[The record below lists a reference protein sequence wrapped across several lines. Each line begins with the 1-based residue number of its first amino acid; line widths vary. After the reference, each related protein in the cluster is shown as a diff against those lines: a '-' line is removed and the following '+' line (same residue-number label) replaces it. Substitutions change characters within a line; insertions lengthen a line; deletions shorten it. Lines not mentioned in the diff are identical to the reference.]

1 MESRRSWLQSWR
13 TSLVPNAPRRERRR
27 RSENRNPRLRRHEMK
42 RLLAILVTLLAVF
55 ISKAQGQQSQQL
67 PMMHMS
73 GILGLVETVPLP
85 GDGYMDHL
93 AADVKGQRLFI
104 SGEAAKSL
112 IAVDLRAGKVIHET
126 KGLSAMPKKPFY
138 LPETNEVW
146 MTLTDSTVVAISGT
160 TYEVTKTVKLSGY
173 GDPNRGADNAAY
185 DPAAHLI
192 YAGVEVFEDFGGSGQ
207 HGSTDASI
215 DIVDTRSAKLVGS
228 IKLPGGDP
236 AGITIEP
243 SGKRLYVTMGDIV
256 GGDSHVAVVDLEKRA
271 VVAQW
276 PITGGPVPHTA
287 GLDAAHHRL
296 FVGSRTIAHTGNIG
310 GGHQHE
316 PGKLVVMDTE
326 TGKVVQVLDSVGGA
340 DDLQYDAATG
350 RVYFVGTTGTVAV
363 FKEMDPDH
371 FQLLGKVP
379 TGAISKTGLWVPEL
393 NRFYSAV
400 PRHYILTARHGTQDL
415 QADLLKEL
423 NIAQGVTA
431 REKKSGWQT
440 SMLSDLVIEEAH
452 LMVFDYLP

>member
-1 MESRRSWLQSWR
+1 VEFEYPMG
-13 TSLVPNAPRRERRR
+13 RE
-27 RSENRNPRLRRHEMK
+27 EMK
-42 RLLAILVTLLAVF
+42 RIPAIVVIVVTAFV
-55 ISKAQGQQSQQL
+55 SKAQGQESMNQQL
-67 PMMHMS
+67 PMMHMA
-73 GILGLVETVPLP
+73 GILGLVETIPLP

-93 AADVKGQRLFI
+93 AIDVKGQRLFV

-112 IAVDLRAGKVIHET
+112 IVVDLRAGKVIHET

-138 LPETNEVW
+138 LPETDEVW
-146 MTLTDSTVVAISGT
+146 ITLTDSSIVAISGS

-185 DPAAHLI
+185 DPATHLI
-192 YAGVEVFEDFGGSGQ
+192 YAGVEVFENFGGSGQ

-215 DIVDTRSAKLVGS
+215 DVVDTKTGKLVGS

-256 GGDSHVAVVDLEKRA
+256 DGESHVAVVDLEKRR
-271 VVAQW
+271 VIAQW

-287 GLDAAHHRL
+287 GLDASHHRL

-316 PGKLVVMDTE
+316 PGKLVVIDTE

-340 DDLQYDAATG
+340 DDLQYDDATA
-350 RVYFVGTTGTVAV
+350 RIYFVGTTGTVAV
-363 FKEMDPDH
+363 FKEIDPDH
-371 FQLLGKVP
+371 FQLLGRVP

-393 NRFYSAV
+393 KRFYSAV
-400 PRHYILTARHGTQDL
+400 PRHYVLTARHGTQDF
-415 QADLLKEL
+415 QGDLLKEL

-452 LMVFDYLP
+452 LMVFDYVP

>member
-1 MESRRSWLQSWR
+1 VKS
-13 TSLVPNAPRRERRR
+13 V
-27 RSENRNPRLRRHEMK
+27 
-42 RLLAILVTLLAVF
+42 LAILVTVLTAFV
-55 ISKAQGQQSQQL
+55 SKAQGQEPISQQL
-67 PMMHMS
+67 PMMHMA
-73 GILGLVETVPLP
+73 GILALVETIPLP

-93 AADVKGQRLFI
+93 TVDVKGQRLFV

-112 IAVDLRAGKVIHET
+112 IVVDLRAGKVIHET

-138 LPETNEVW
+138 LPETDEVW
-146 MTLTDSTVVAISGT
+146 TTLTDSSVVAISGS
-160 TYEVTKTVKLSGY
+160 TYEVVKTVKLSGY

-185 DPAAHLI
+185 DPASHLI
-192 YAGVEVFEDFGGSGQ
+192 YAGVEVFENFGGSGQ

-215 DIVDTRSAKLVGS
+215 DIVDTQTAKLVGS

-243 SGKRLYVTMGDIV
+243 SGKKLYVTMGDIV
-256 GGDSHVAVVDLEKRA
+256 DGESHVAVIDLEKRT

-287 GLDAAHHRL
+287 GLDAAHHRM

-350 RVYFVGTTGTVAV
+350 RIYFVGTTGTVAV
-363 FKEMDPDH
+363 FKEIDPDH

-393 NRFYSAV
+393 KRFYSAV
-400 PRHYILTARHGTQDL
+400 PRHYVLTARHGTQDF

-452 LMVFDYLP
+452 LMVFDYVP

>member
-1 MESRRSWLQSWR
+1 MK
-13 TSLVPNAPRRERRR
+13 
-27 RSENRNPRLRRHEMK
+27 RNPAL
-42 RLLAILVTLLAVF
+42 LVTLLTVVALHAH
-55 ISKAQGQQSQQL
+55 AQQSVSQQL
-67 PMMHMS
+67 PMMHMA
-73 GILGLVETVPLP
+73 GILVLVETVPLP

-112 IAVDLRAGKVIHET
+112 IVVDLRAGKVIHET

-138 LPETNEVW
+138 LPETDEIWV
-146 MTLTDSTVVAISGT
+146 TLTDSSVVAISGT
-160 TYEVTKTVKLSGY
+160 TYEVTKTVNLSGY

-207 HGSTDASI
+207 HGSNNASI
-215 DIVDTRSAKLVGS
+215 DIVDTKTAKLVDS

-256 GGDSHVAVVDLEKRA
+256 GGESHVAVIDLEKRA

-287 GLDAAHHRL
+287 GLDATHHRL

-316 PGKLVVMDTE
+316 PGQLVVMDNS

-350 RVYFVGTTGTVAV
+350 RIYFVGTTGTVAV

-393 NRFYSAV
+393 KRFYSAV
-400 PRHYILTARHGTQDL
+400 PKHYVITARHGTQNL
-415 QADLLKEL
+415 PADLLKEL
-423 NIAQGVTA
+423 NIAQGVTKRDKNA
-431 REKKSGWQT
+431 GWQT
-440 SMLSDLVIEEAH
+440 VMLSDLVIEEAH
-452 LMVFDYLP
+452 LMVFDYMS

>member
-1 MESRRSWLQSWR
+1 
-13 TSLVPNAPRRERRR
+13 
-27 RSENRNPRLRRHEMK
+27 MK
-42 RLLAILVTLLAVF
+42 RSFVILTTLLTVF
-55 ISKAQGQQSQQL
+55 VVKAQGQQPTSQQL

-73 GILGLVETVPLP
+73 GILGLVETIPLP

-93 AADVKGQRLFI
+93 TADVKGQRLFI

-126 KGLSAMPKKPFY
+126 KGLSAMPKRPFY
-138 LPETNEVW
+138 LSETNEVW
-146 MTLTDSTVVAISGT
+146 VTLTDSTVVAISGT
-160 TYEVTKTVKLSGY
+160 TYGVTKTVNLSGY

-185 DPAAHLI
+185 DPATHLI
-192 YAGVEVFEDFGGSGQ
+192 YAGVEVFENFGGSGQ

-215 DIVDTRSAKLVGS
+215 DIVDTKTAKLVGS

-236 AGITIEP
+236 AGIAIEP

-256 GGDSHVAVVDLEKRA
+256 DGDSHVAVIDLEKRA

-350 RVYFVGTTGTVAV
+350 RIYFVGTTGTVAV
-363 FKEMDPDH
+363 FREMDPNH
-371 FQLLGKVP
+371 FELLGKVP
-379 TGAISKTGLWVPEL
+379 TGAIAKTGLWVPEVK
-393 NRFYSAV
+393 RFYSAV
-400 PRHYILTARHGTQDL
+400 PRHYVLTARHGTQDL

>member
-1 MESRRSWLQSWR
+1 
-13 TSLVPNAPRRERRR
+13 
-27 RSENRNPRLRRHEMK
+27 MK
-42 RLLAILVTLLAVF
+42 TFLAILATLLTAFV
-55 ISKAQGQQSQQL
+55 SRAQGQQPKSQQL

-73 GILGLVETVPLP
+73 GLLELVETIPLP

-93 AADVKGQRLFI
+93 TADVKGQRLFI

-112 IAVDLRAGKVIHET
+112 FAVDLRAGKVIHVT
-126 KGLSAMPKKPFY
+126 NGLSAMPKKPFY
-138 LPETNEVW
+138 LPETNEIWV
-146 MTLTDSTVVAISGT
+146 TLTDSTVAAISGT

-173 GDPNRGADNAAY
+173 SDPNRGADNAAY
-185 DPAAHLI
+185 DPVAHLI

-215 DIVDTRSAKLVGS
+215 DIVDTRTAKLVGS

-243 SGKRLYVTMGDIV
+243 SGKKLYVTMGDIV
-256 GGDSHVAVVDLEKRA
+256 AGDSHVAVIDLEKRA

-296 FVGSRTIAHTGNIG
+296 FVGSRLKAHTGDIG

-316 PGKLVVMDTE
+316 PGKLTVMDTE
-326 TGKVVQVLDSVGGA
+326 TGKVIQSLDSVGGA

-350 RVYFVGTTGTVAV
+350 RIYFVGTTGTVAV

-371 FQLLGKVP
+371 FQLLGKVS
-379 TGAISKTGLWVPEL
+379 TGAIAKTGMWVPEL
-393 NRFYSAV
+393 KRFYSAV
-400 PRHYILTARHGTQDL
+400 PRHYVLTARHGTEDL

-423 NIAQGVTA
+423 NIAQGVTKG
-431 REKKSGWQT
+431 EKNAGWQT

>member
-1 MESRRSWLQSWR
+1 
-13 TSLVPNAPRRERRR
+13 
-27 RSENRNPRLRRHEMK
+27 MK
-42 RLLAILVTLLAVF
+42 MFLAIFVTLLTAMV
-55 ISKAQGQQSQQL
+55 SRAQAQKSVSQQL

-73 GILGLVETVPLP
+73 GQLHLVETIPLP
-85 GDGYMDHL
+85 GNGYMDHL
-93 AADVKGQRLFI
+93 TVDVKGQRLFI
-104 SGEAAKSL
+104 SGVAEKTI
-112 IAVDLRAGKVIHET
+112 IAVDLRAGKVIHVT
-126 KGLSAMPKKPFY
+126 QGLAAMPKKAFY
-138 LPETNEVW
+138 IPETNEIW
-146 MTLTDSTVVAISGT
+146 ATLTDSSVVAISGT
-160 TYEVTKTVKLSGY
+160 TYEITKTVKLSGY

-207 HGSTDASI
+207 HGDTDASI
-215 DIVDTRSAKLVGS
+215 DIVDIKTAKLVGS

-296 FVGSRTIAHTGNIG
+296 FVGSRTIAHTGNVG

-316 PGKLVVMDTE
+316 PGKLVVLDTE
-326 TGKVVQVLDSVGGA
+326 TGKVVQALDSVGGA
-340 DDLQYDAATG
+340 DDLQFDAATG
-350 RVYFVGTTGTVAV
+350 RIYFAGTTGTVAV

-393 NRFYSAV
+393 KRFYSAV
-400 PRHYILTARHGTQDL
+400 PRHYVLTARHGTQDF
-415 QADLLKEL
+415 QGDLLKEL

-431 REKKSGWQT
+431 RDKKAGWQT

>member
-1 MESRRSWLQSWR
+1 
-13 TSLVPNAPRRERRR
+13 
-27 RSENRNPRLRRHEMK
+27 MK
-42 RLLAILVTLLAVF
+42 RFLAILVTMLTAFV
-55 ISKAQGQQSQQL
+55 SKVQGQQSTSQQL

-73 GILGLVETVPLP
+73 GILGLVETIPLP

-112 IAVDLRAGKVIHET
+112 IVVDLHAGKVIHET

-146 MTLTDSTVVAISGT
+146 VTLTDSTVVAISGT
-160 TYEVTKTVKLSGY
+160 TYEVTKTVKLTGY

-185 DPAAHLI
+185 DPAAHLM
-192 YAGVEVFEDFGGSGQ
+192 YAGVEVFENFGGSGQ
-207 HGSTDASI
+207 HGTTDASI
-215 DIVDTRSAKLVGS
+215 DIVDTKTAKLVGS

-243 SGKRLYVTMGDIV
+243 SGERLYVTMGDIV
-256 GGDSHVAVVDLEKRA
+256 EGDSHVAVIDLEKRA
-271 VVAQW
+271 LVAQW

-287 GLDAAHHRL
+287 GLDATHHRL

-316 PGKLVVMDTE
+316 PGKLVVLDTE
-326 TGKVVQVLDSVGGA
+326 TGKVVQALDSVGGA

-350 RVYFVGTTGTVAV
+350 RIYFVGTTGTVAV
-363 FKEMDPDH
+363 FKEIDPDH

-393 NRFYSAV
+393 KRFYSAV
-400 PRHYILTARHGTQDL
+400 PRHYVLTARHGTEDL

-440 SMLSDLVIEEAH
+440 SMLSDLVVEEAH

>member
-1 MESRRSWLQSWR
+1 
-13 TSLVPNAPRRERRR
+13 
-27 RSENRNPRLRRHEMK
+27 MK
-42 RLLAILVTLLAVF
+42 RFVAIFVTVLTVF
-55 ISKAQGQQSQQL
+55 VSEAEGQKSASQQL

-73 GILGLVETVPLP
+73 GLLRLVETVPLP

-93 AADVKGQRLFI
+93 AVDVNSERLFI
-104 SGEAAKSL
+104 SGEAAKS
-112 IAVDLRAGKVIHET
+112 IITVDLRAGKVIHVT
-126 KGLSAMPKKPFY
+126 QGLSAMPKKPFY
-138 LPETNEVW
+138 IPETNEIWATV
-146 MTLTDSTVVAISGT
+146 TDSSVVAISGT

-173 GDPNRGADNAAY
+173 GDPNKGADNAAY

-207 HGSTDASI
+207 HGSNNASI
-215 DIVDTRSAKLVGS
+215 DVVDTRTAELVGS

-256 GGDSHVAVVDLEKRA
+256 DGESHVAVIDLKKRA

-296 FVGSRTIAHTGNIG
+296 FVGSRMKAHTGDIG

-316 PGKLVVMDTE
+316 PGKLTVMDTE
-326 TGKVVQVLDSVGGA
+326 TGKVVQALDSVGGG

-350 RVYFVGTTGTVAV
+350 RIYFVGTTGTVAV
-363 FKEMDPDH
+363 FKENDPDH
-371 FQLLGKVP
+371 YQVLGKVP

-393 NRFYSAV
+393 KRFYSAV
-400 PRHYILTARHGTQDL
+400 PRHYVITARHGTQDF

-423 NIAQGVTA
+423 NITQGVTS
-431 REKKSGWQT
+431 REKSAGWQT

>member
-1 MESRRSWLQSWR
+1 
-13 TSLVPNAPRRERRR
+13 
-27 RSENRNPRLRRHEMK
+27 MK
-42 RLLAILVTLLAVF
+42 RLLAILVTLLTVF
-55 ISKAQGQQSQQL
+55 VSKAQGQQSQQL

-73 GILGLVETVPLP
+73 GLLELVETIPLP

-93 AADVKGQRLFI
+93 TVDVKGQRLFI

-112 IAVDLRAGKVIHET
+112 IAVDLRAGKVIHVTE
-126 KGLSAMPKKPFY
+126 GLSAMPKKPFY
-138 LPETNEVW
+138 LSDTNEIWV
-146 MTLTDSTVVAISGT
+146 TLTDSTVAAIDGN

-185 DPAAHLI
+185 DPATHLI

-207 HGSTDASI
+207 HGANNASI
-215 DIVDTRSAKLVGS
+215 DIVDTRTAKLVGS

-243 SGKRLYVTMGDIV
+243 SGKRLYVAMGDIV

-271 VVAQW
+271 VVAEW

-296 FVGSRTIAHTGNIG
+296 FVGSRIKPNTGEIG
-310 GGHQHE
+310 GGHQYE

-326 TGKVVQVLDSVGGA
+326 TGKVVQALDSVGGA
-340 DDLQYDAATG
+340 DDTVYYDAATG
-350 RVYFVGTTGTVAV
+350 RIYFPGTTGTVAV
-363 FKEMDPDH
+363 FQEMDPDH

-379 TGAISKTGLWVPEL
+379 TGAVSKTGLWVPEL
-393 NRFYSAV
+393 KRFYSAV
-400 PRHYILTARHGTQDL
+400 PQHFVLTVPHGTKDFR
-415 QADLLKEL
+415 ADLLKEL
-423 NIAQGVTA
+423 NLKEGEVAPI
-431 REKKSGWQT
+431 
-440 SMLSDLVIEEAH
+440 LSNMIVEEAH

>member
-1 MESRRSWLQSWR
+1 M
-13 TSLVPNAPRRERRR
+13 
-27 RSENRNPRLRRHEMK
+27 NRF
-42 RLLAILVTLLAVF
+42 LAILVTLLTAFV
-55 ISKAQGQQSQQL
+55 SKAQGQQATNQQL

-73 GILGLVETVPLP
+73 GILGLVETIPLP

-93 AADVKGQRLFI
+93 AADVTGQRLFI

-215 DIVDTRSAKLVGS
+215 DIVDTRTAKLVGS

-350 RVYFVGTTGTVAV
+350 RIYFVGTTGTVAV

>member
-1 MESRRSWLQSWR
+1 MG
-13 TSLVPNAPRRERRR
+13 RE
-27 RSENRNPRLRRHEMK
+27 EMK
-42 RLLAILVTLLAVF
+42 RIPAIVVIVVTAFV
-55 ISKAQGQQSQQL
+55 SKAQGQESMNQQL
-67 PMMHMS
+67 PMMHMA
-73 GILGLVETVPLP
+73 GILGLVETIPLP

-93 AADVKGQRLFI
+93 AIDVKGQRLFV

-112 IAVDLRAGKVIHET
+112 IVVDLRAGKVIHET

-138 LPETNEVW
+138 LPETDEVW
-146 MTLTDSTVVAISGT
+146 ITLTDSSIVAISGS

-185 DPAAHLI
+185 DPATHLI
-192 YAGVEVFEDFGGSGQ
+192 YAGVEVFENFGGSGQ

-215 DIVDTRSAKLVGS
+215 DVVDTKTAKLVGS

-236 AGITIEP
+236 AGITVEP

-256 GGDSHVAVVDLEKRA
+256 DGESHVAVVDLEKRR
-271 VVAQW
+271 VIAQW

-287 GLDAAHHRL
+287 GLDASHHRL

-316 PGKLVVMDTE
+316 PGKLVVIDTE
-326 TGKVVQVLDSVGGA
+326 TGKAVQVLDSVGGA
-340 DDLQYDAATG
+340 DDLQYDDATA
-350 RVYFVGTTGTVAV
+350 RIYFVGTTGTVAV
-363 FKEMDPDH
+363 FKEIDPDH

-393 NRFYSAV
+393 KRFYSAV
-400 PRHYILTARHGTQDL
+400 PRHYVLTARHGTQDF
-415 QADLLKEL
+415 QGDLLKEL

-452 LMVFDYLP
+452 LMVFDYVP

>member
-1 MESRRSWLQSWR
+1 M
-13 TSLVPNAPRRERRR
+13 
-27 RSENRNPRLRRHEMK
+27 NRF
-42 RLLAILVTLLAVF
+42 LAILVTLLTVF
-55 ISKAQGQQSQQL
+55 VSQAQGQQSTGQQL

-73 GILGLVETVPLP
+73 GILGLVETIPLP

-93 AADVKGQRLFI
+93 TADVKGQRLFI

-112 IAVDLRAGKVIHET
+112 MTVDLRAGKVIHET

-138 LPETNEVW
+138 LSDTNEVW

-215 DIVDTRSAKLVGS
+215 DIVDTKTAKLVGS

-316 PGKLVVMDTE
+316 PGKLVVMDTK
-326 TGKVVQVLDSVGGA
+326 TGKVVQALDSVGGA

-350 RVYFVGTTGTVAV
+350 RIYFVGTTGTVAV
-363 FKEMDPDH
+363 FKELDPDH

-393 NRFYSAV
+393 KRFYSAV
-400 PRHYILTARHGTQDL
+400 PRHYVLTARHGTQDL

-423 NIAQGVTA
+423 NIAQGVSA

-452 LMVFDYLP
+452 LMIFDYLP